1 MCSSWPVGGNGR
13 CKAGCPF
20 ADETGWKRLEVAWAP
35 PESLAGRRPQLPAPA
50 AGQLALSRRRLLM
63 RYPRSATWSVYS
75 AGGRWHKLEARCKQT
90 DGQSTQSRRR
100 AAVDVSSRQC
110 AAGHG
115 GSQGH
120 FSTGL
125 PPGVLLY
132 PSPLPFHLWPTVHLR
147 MDRHTRTPGCSPR
160 PCWRT
165 GAVEITSQAPAQP
178 SPSPAG
184 AHSKGTDPCRR
195 RAPSCRRRIGCVV
208 VACATHWVEAWVGDH
223 ALMMMLLWVGLRQM
237 RHSSW
242 TLELA
247 ERGQSVFSDCRRSR
261 MRTTTATATARGHPG
276 PIKCWNRPSGDR
288 TRHGTW
294 NVPACRRLPTR
305 SGSTDKGVLP
315 ARQSFTC

>member
-1 MCSSWPVGGNGR
+1 MEAAGGRVGAPRVPGR
-13 CKAGCPF
+13 QA
-20 ADETGWKRLEVAWAP
+20 
-35 PESLAGRRPQLPAPA
+35 SPA
-50 AGQLALSRRRLLM
+50 ASSSGRPASELPSPGIGVGTLALRHSALSRRRLLM